1 MKRTL
6 DPSPIPH
13 PAVEQGPTPVGYRR
27 CGGCNT
33 DIPLN
38 QWVSHSCGF
47 FGTRRARAHTECTP
61 VTDDAVVRHWSTLG
75 ASEDHQEIEDPV
87 DEVGGSSAGGT
98 AQPHPWACSCCGQAP
113 HVQPSS
119 SQLQPS
125 ASQLQPSSSQ
135 EQLQEQGLQLEAALL
150 ASVQGERL
158 SRHDLA
164 FLKIIIERG
173 LSAPAVFELMRTVQR
188 VRAVTLCMQPAVVPN
203 LLPPN
208 LTLTLTLT
216 C

>member
-13 PAVEQGPTPVGYRR
+13 PAVEQGPTPAGYRR

-38 QWVSHSCGF
+38 QWLSHSCGF

-119 SQLQPS
+119 SQLQLSASQLQPS
-125 ASQLQPSSSQ
+125 SSQLQPSSSQLQPSSSQ

-188 VRAVTLCMQPAVVPN
+188 VRAVTLHA
-203 LLPPN
+203 
-208 LTLTLTLT
+208 T
-216 C
+216 CSRT

>member
-13 PAVEQGPTPVGYRR
+13 PAVEQGPTPAGYRR

-38 QWVSHSCGF
+38 QWLSHSCGF

-125 ASQLQPSSSQ
+125 SSQ

-188 VRAVTLCMQPAVVPN
+188 VRAVTLHA
-203 LLPPN
+203 
-208 LTLTLTLT
+208 T
-216 C
+216 CSRT

>member
-13 PAVEQGPTPVGYRR
+13 PAVEQGPTPAGYRR

-38 QWVSHSCGF
+38 LWVSLSCGF

-98 AQPHPWACSCCGQAP
+98 AQPRPCSRRTTSDP
-113 HVQPSS
+113 ELQPSS

-125 ASQLQPSSSQ
+125 SSQLQPSSSQ

-188 VRAVTLCMQPAVVPN
+188 VRAVTLHA
-203 LLPPN
+203 
-208 LTLTLTLT
+208 T
-216 C
+216 CSRT

>member
-1 MKRTL
+1 MKRTNMKRTL

-13 PAVEQGPTPVGYRR
+13 PAVEQGPTPAGYRR

-38 QWVSHSCGF
+38 QWLSHSCGF

-119 SQLQPS
+119 SQLQLSASQLQPS
-125 ASQLQPSSSQ
+125 SSQLQPSSSQ

-188 VRAVTLCMQPAVVPN
+188 VRAVTLHA
-203 LLPPN
+203 
-208 LTLTLTLT
+208 T
-216 C
+216 CSRT